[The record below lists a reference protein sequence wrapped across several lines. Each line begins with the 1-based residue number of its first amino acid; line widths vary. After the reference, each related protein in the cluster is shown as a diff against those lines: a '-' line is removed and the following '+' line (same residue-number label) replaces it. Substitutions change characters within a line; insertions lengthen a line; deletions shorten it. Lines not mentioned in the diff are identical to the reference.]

1 MKKILFP
8 TDFSETANN
17 AFLYALNLAENQNAE
32 LYILHAF
39 QYPIVNAGIDAGI
52 LQNVYDTIE
61 LNKFENLKD
70 HIPFLRKMAEDNGF
84 SNIDLKFI
92 IKEGMLSFVLP
103 TFIEE
108 EKVDFVV
115 MGTTGNTGFD
125 KVLFGSNTMN
135 AIKHLKIPV
144 LSVPHGYEY
153 KGIKSI
159 GFTTI
164 FEDKDRKALDFL
176 TEIAYRYKAK
186 VHCLHVSK
194 DGNYDVPTLNHWK
207 EYYKDEPVDF
217 SIYTAEESVD
227 AVLEFIKEE
236 KIDLLTVVSRNKGF
250 FEKLFS
256 PSFTKKILS
265 QNKVPLLVF
274 HE

>member
-17 AFLYALNLAENQNAE
+17 AFLYALNLAENQEAE
-32 LYILHAF
+32 LYVLHAF
-39 QYPIVNAGIDAGI
+39 QYPMISGGVDANI

-61 LNKFENLKD
+61 LNNFENLKD
-70 HIPFLRKMAEDNGF
+70 HIPSLRKIAEDNGF
-84 SNIDLKFI
+84 GDVDMRFLV
-92 IKEGMLSFVLP
+92 KEGMVTYVLP
-103 TFIEE
+103 EVIES
-108 EKVDFVV
+108 EKIDFVV

-135 AIKHLKIPV
+135 AIRNLKIPV
-144 LSVPHGYEY
+144 LSVPHKYEY
-153 KGIKSI
+153 KGINSI

-164 FEDKDRKALDFL
+164 FEDKDRKALDYL
-176 TEIAYRYKAK
+176 TEMAYRYKAK
-186 VHCLHVSK
+186 IHCMHVSK
-194 DGNYDVPTLNHWK
+194 DGNYDIPTLNHWK
-207 EYYKDEPVDF
+207 EYYKNEPVDF
-217 SIYTAEESVD
+217 SIYTADESVD
-227 AVLEFIKEE
+227 AVLEFIKDE

-265 QNKVPLLVF
+265 QNAVPLFVF

>member
-17 AFLYALNLAENQNAE
+17 AFLYALNLAENQEAE

-39 QYPIVNAGIDAGI
+39 QYPMISGGVDATI

-61 LNKFENLKD
+61 LNNFENLKD
-70 HIPFLRKMAEDNGF
+70 HIPVLRKIAEDNGF
-84 SNIDLKFI
+84 GNVDLRFLV
-92 IKEGMLSFVLP
+92 KEGMISYVLP
-103 TFIEE
+103 EVIDQESI
-108 EKVDFVV
+108 DFVV

-135 AIKHLKIPV
+135 AIRSLKIPV
-144 LSVPHGYEY
+144 VSIPHGYVY
-153 KGIKSI
+153 NGINNI

-164 FEDKDRKALDFL
+164 FEDKDRKALDYL
-176 TEIAYRYKAK
+176 TEVAYRYKAK
-186 VHCLHVSK
+186 IHCLHVSK
-194 DGNYDVPTLNHWK
+194 DGNYDIPTLNHWK

-217 SIYTAEESVD
+217 SIYTADESID

-236 KIDLLTVVSRNKGF
+236 KIDLLAVVSRNKGF

-265 QNKVPLLVF
+265 QNAIPLFVF

>member
-17 AFLYALNLAENQNAE
+17 AFLYALNLAENQEAE
-32 LYILHAF
+32 LYVLHAF
-39 QYPIVNAGIDAGI
+39 QYPMISGGVDANI
-52 LQNVYDTIE
+52 LENVYNTIE
-61 LNKFENLKD
+61 LTNFQNLRD
-70 HIPFLRKMAEDNGF
+70 HIPSLRKIAEDNGF
-84 SNIDLKFI
+84 TNVDMRFMV
-92 IKEGMLSFVLP
+92 KEGIVSYVLP
-103 TFIEE
+103 EVIEQE
-108 EKVDFVV
+108 NIDFVV

-135 AIKHLKIPV
+135 AIRSLKIPV
-144 LSVPHGYEY
+144 LSIPHGYVY
-153 KGIKSI
+153 KEIKNI

-164 FEDKDRKALDFL
+164 FEDKDRKALDYL
-176 TEIAYRYKAK
+176 TEVAYRYKAK
-186 VHCLHVSK
+186 IHCLHVSK
-194 DGNYDVPTLNHWK
+194 DGNYDIPTLNHWK
-207 EYYKDEPVDF
+207 EYYIDEPVDF

-236 KIDLLTVVSRNKGF
+236 KIDILTVVSRNKGF

-265 QNKVPLLVF
+265 QNAIPLFVF